1 MNEESVLDI
10 MNTDKD
16 ILLQKEI
23 IYLPS
28 AKKNDLE
35 EIGKKVLK
43 LSFSSISYTFVS
55 ESSLGGNPITVRSH
69 SCIDTWLILF
79 TTSISPAYYSNKLP
93 DICGVCIN

>member
-35 EIGKKVLK
+35 EIGKKV
-43 LSFSSISYTFVS
+43 F
-55 ESSLGGNPITVRSH
+55 
-69 SCIDTWLILF
+69 
-79 TTSISPAYYSNKLP
+79 
-93 DICGVCIN
+93 